1 MNLIAYDE
9 VVDKVDKTKTW
20 LDGKTGNIFSR
31 ELAFRKY
38 HTFIK
43 RYNPETKS
51 TTIYIAMLDNKSDAK
66 VAYITRKDTYNRIC
80 LKTKLILREFG
91 LNNVDKEVNIH
102 LNHVEHS
109 DNGDVYEVCI

>member
-9 VVDKVDKTKTW
+9 IVDKVDKTKTW
-20 LDGKTGNIFSR
+20 LDGNTDNIFSR

-66 VAYITRKDTYNRIC
+66 VAYITRKDSYNRIC

-109 DNGDVYEVCI
+109 NDGDVYGVCI

>member
-9 VVDKVDKTKTW
+9 IVDKVDKTKTW

-31 ELAFRKY
+31 ELVFRKY
-38 HTFIK
+38 YTFIK
-43 RYNPETKS
+43 RYNPKTKT

-66 VAYITRKDTYNRIC
+66 VAYVTRKDTYNRIC

-91 LNNVDKEVNIH
+91 LDNVDKEVNIR
-102 LNHVEHS
+102 LNHIEHS
-109 DNGDVYEVCI
+109 DDGDVYEVCI

>member
-9 VVDKVDKTKTW
+9 IVNKVDKTKTW

-38 HTFIK
+38 HAFIK
-43 RYNPETKS
+43 RYNPQTNS
-51 TTIYIAMLDNKSDAK
+51 TTIYIAMLDNKADAK

-80 LKTKLILREFG
+80 LKTKLILKEFG
-91 LNNVDKEVNIH
+91 LDNVDKEINIR
-102 LNHVEHS
+102 LNHIEHS
-109 DNGDVYEVCI
+109 DDGDVYEICI